1 MTMTKGVGAK
11 IKMLTQTDRFCV
23 RRYFLSRVETKV
35 IAFIIHSF
43 LIYLLF
49 FQVHTHTHILR
60 IGSREMKKKIRQPM
74 SDALFFYLIQSKQII
89 IMMMNKFPICIM
101 RAFFGKCLTLMN

>member
-23 RRYFLSRVETKV
+23 RGYFLSRVETKV

-49 FQVHTHTHILR
+49 FQVHTHTHIENWLEGNEEENKAANVR
-60 IGSREMKKKIRQPM
+60 CSLL
-74 SDALFFYLIQSKQII
+74 LFNSKQA
-89 IMMMNKFPICIM
+89 N
-101 RAFFGKCLTLMN
+101 NNNDDE

>member
-11 IKMLTQTDRFCV
+11 IKMLTQMERFCV
-23 RRYFLSRVETKV
+23 RGYFLSRVETKV

-49 FQVHTHTHILR
+49 SEYIPKHTNILR
-60 IGSREMKKKIRQPM
+60 IGSREMKRKISQLM
-74 SDALFFYLIQSKQII
+74 SDALFFNLIQ
-89 IMMMNKFPICIM
+89 
-101 RAFFGKCLTLMN
+101 G